1 MISRIRRSSRLILI
15 LAMSLIFAVAVAAS
29 AIACP
34 FCTAIKP
41 TLSQRCDSS
50 AEAYLAECVAIDAK
64 AKAAGGE
71 FSVRKVLKASES
83 KPNRSTVRAAA
94 PANLKT
100 GSLVLLLGTNDP
112 DSREDRIEWE
122 ITPLNEASFAY
133 IARLPNE
140 RTPVLERLKYFAP
153 FLEHADSLVAEDA
166 FLEFGHAPYNQV
178 LRAGAFIS
186 APKLRQWIN
195 DPTVKPE
202 RKGFYGLALGL
213 TAQGDNRA
221 ANQAVLEKLVNAPA
235 TFGGDFRAGF
245 DGVLG
250 GYLVATN
257 GDGIAQIKSRFI
269 DNPTAAEGDVRHV
282 QSALRFYYEFGEVD
296 ERPAVVAAVE
306 HMLNRPGVA
315 AAAITDLARWQQWS
329 QVDRIAKLYP
339 NAAEP
344 DAALQRAVV
353 GYLTACP
360 LPTADAA
367 LDVLRQRD
375 AAGIAA
381 AEQSLSSLNGGN

>member
-1 MISRIRRSSRLILI
+1 MIARIRRSSQLTFFFALS
-15 LAMSLIFAVAVAAS
+15 LAFASAVAAT

-34 FCTAIKP
+34 FCSAIKP

-50 AEAYLAECVAIDAK
+50 TEGYLAECVTLDAK
-64 AKAAGGE
+64 AKPASGE
-71 FSVRKVLKASES
+71 FSVRKVLKAGES
-83 KPNRSTVRAAA
+83 KLNRQTVRAAA
-94 PANLKT
+94 PANIKT

-112 DSREDRIEWE
+112 DSREERFEWE

-153 FLEHADSLVAEDA
+153 FLEHADPLISEDA
-166 FLEFGHAPYNQV
+166 FLEFGHAPYDQV
-178 LRAGAFIS
+178 LRACSFIS
-186 APKLRQWIN
+186 AAKLRQWIN
-195 DPTVKPE
+195 DPAVKPE

-221 ANQAVLEKLVNAPA
+221 ANQAVLEKLVSAPA
-235 TFGGDFRAGF
+235 TLGSDFRAGF
-245 DGVLG
+245 DGVLS
-250 GYLVATN
+250 GYLIATN
-257 GDGIAQIKSRFI
+257 GDGIDQIKSRFI
-269 DNPTAAEGDVRHV
+269 DDPVAAEGDVRHV
-282 QSALRFYYEFGEVD
+282 QSALRFYYEFGPAD
-296 ERPAVVAAVE
+296 DRPAVVTAVE

-339 NAAEP
+339 SAAEP

-360 LPTADAA
+360 FPTAEAA
-367 LDVLRQRD
+367 LEVLRQRD

-381 AEQSLSSLNGGN
+381 AEQALSSLNGGN